1 MFRPVEAEGEG
12 PELTFYQLTVIE
24 ERKKGAEKYK
34 TSNSS
39 KTTGNFT
46 LVHVM

>member
-34 TSNSS
+34 TYQIPQ
-39 KTTGNFT
+39 KLLVALLLFT
-46 LVHVM
+46 